1 MFSDEN
7 QSDIQV
13 VIVTPDEFINIAEK
27 SLYNQNGFFFKL
39 DDSEL
44 RDFVLKRLFNVLP
57 DNIVL
62 YFNPE
67 NFMGNVYDD
76 SSLKYTNWILDI
88 NSYVAENRED
98 LIYCYKSSRYHEHSL
113 ITQPLRYYDDNI
125 KILYD
130 VRNTTFKK
138 PKTMEEKNMKMN
150 MKSMM
155 EKLMPE
161 ELHNEVAFAM
171 NGNLAVRA
179 ADGNYYYYDGHQL
192 INSYDMVIPADDMA
206 MLVPTQTLAV
216 GDIIK
221 YNDSFYYITK
231 YNRTEITGINLSSG
245 MVDDIKLTVDVL
257 GISAFRKV
265 VSIISMMGGTEPI
278 GSGNA
283 NPMNMMF
290 MMSLFDDDKKNN
302 SENPMMK
309 MMKIQMMNQMFNN
322 GCMSNNPFFSMFGQP
337 VGAPNEEAPIYP
349 KENGSENPSEMDDGM
364 TSDEE

>member
-1 MFSDEN
+1 MIKTVS
-7 QSDIQV
+7 
-13 VIVTPDEFINIAEK
+13 PDGFLDIAEK
-27 SLYNQNGFFFKL
+27 ELYHQNNFVFKFENPDPELRQTVLKKLFKL
-39 DDSEL
+39 
-44 RDFVLKRLFNVLP
+44 LP
-57 DNIVL
+57 DDILLSFDPN
-62 YFNPE
+62 
-67 NFMGNVYDD
+67 NFLGNVYDD
-76 SSLKYTNWILDI
+76 YRLKYVNWLRDIDSYILDT
-88 NSYVAENRED
+88 NVDLVYVMNTDSYRYSLTVRSLCDRDTDFGVLYNISNYRFRE
-98 LIYCYKSSRYHEHSL
+98 
-113 ITQPLRYYDDNI
+113 
-125 KILYD
+125 
-130 VRNTTFKK
+130 

-216 GDIIK
+216 GDIVK

-265 VSIISMMGGTEPI
+265 VSIMSMMGGTDPI
-278 GSGNA
+278 SSGNA

-290 MMSLFDDDKKNN
+290 MMSLFDDDKKSN
-302 SENPMMK
+302 SDNPMMK
-309 MMKIQMMNQMFNN
+309 MMKIQMMSQMFNN
-322 GCMSNNPFFSMFGQP
+322 GGMSNNPFFSMFGQP
-337 VGAPNEEAPIYP
+337 VGVPNEEAPIYP
-349 KENGSENPSEMDDGM
+349 KENGSENHSEMDDGM